1 MDISAEETA
10 SAKALGWSLTYQR
23 KVRRGSVAEAQSEVQ
38 REGASSQSIQG
49 VMDTL
54 AFLLPVLGSCDRVVG
69 RGMV

>member
-10 SAKALGWSLTYQR
+10 SAKTLGWSSTYQR
-23 KVRRGSVAEAQSEVQ
+23 KVRRGSVAEAQSAVQ

-49 VMDTL
+49 VMKTL
-54 AFLLPVLGSCDRVVG
+54 AFLPVLGSCDRVVS